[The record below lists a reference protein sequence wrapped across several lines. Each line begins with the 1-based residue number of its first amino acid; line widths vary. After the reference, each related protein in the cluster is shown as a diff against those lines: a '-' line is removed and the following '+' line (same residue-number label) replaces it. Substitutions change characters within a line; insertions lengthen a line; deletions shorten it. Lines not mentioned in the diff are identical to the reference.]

1 MSFIVYLSF
10 SQYDGASWCFLGN
23 KNNDC
28 IDKTASSSLPGT
40 YWSTDACYTPL
51 KTSSKCSVIDHTIAV
66 DIKDDDMSCAT
77 TGESC
82 TQSADCC
89 NGYQATVQSCG
100 VVCEQGK
107 CGTSI
112 LCN

>member
-1 MSFIVYLSF
+1 MGYLLTINILIKIYKQINCHLFYLFS
-10 SQYDGASWCFLGN
+10 SQYDGASWCFLGK

-77 TGESC
+77 TR
-82 TQSADCC
+82 
-89 NGYQATVQSCG
+89 
-100 VVCEQGK
+100 
-107 CGTSI
+107 
-112 LCN
+112 